1 MSIVICALG
10 TAIFFEFK
18 HYKPKKDIVSTRC
31 FAFME
36 QDELKPG
43 PACIELWVINII
55 HHVQYI
61 FGNKRWAQ
69 KLDQINSDHSP

>member
-1 MSIVICALG
+1 MINFFVLSCLSFEG

-36 QDELKPG
+36 QDEFKPG
-43 PACIELWVINII
+43 PACIEL
-55 HHVQYI
+55 
-61 FGNKRWAQ
+61 
-69 KLDQINSDHSP
+69 

>member
-1 MSIVICALG
+1 MVIHACLAPIASPITAEPFLLFNLWLLEFFFCIPG

-43 PACIELWVINII
+43 SACIEL
-55 HHVQYI
+55 
-61 FGNKRWAQ
+61 
-69 KLDQINSDHSP
+69 